1 MARSNLNIIKVEG
14 NFRNCPGDRLRHIIN
29 DYSDWEGTLQVC
41 EHWHGSGEVYYNA
54 DLPLVIFHSE
64 GDEKWIDIDYISQYG
79 TLLHCNFI
87 LGKTKGKFFNYW
99 AYDYLI
105 QLKNFNQRVNSN
117 NSFISKFLCLNGRPD
132 WHRYYTLQRLVD
144 AGLYDIGYVS
154 FLNRYD
160 RLYRSAEFNK
170 FLESYNGK
178 GSAEFVKNI
187 FNNKEMLVL
196 DKTNDEIHKN
206 DRTHSPYLY
215 DDTSISLVTETY
227 PDSKR
232 GLFITEK
239 SYKPIANCHFQI
251 WIAQPGMVEFFRQL
265 GFDMFDDIIDNSYD
279 NIVDD
284 IERFEKA
291 LISLEKFLIDCNSFT
306 VDKKQELQNR
316 LTVNQTKYLNMK
328 LSKEEIESW
337 L

>member
-1 MARSNLNIIKVEG
+1 MARTNLNIIKVEG

-29 DYSDWEGTLQVC
+29 DYSNWEGTLQVC
-41 EHWHGSGEVYYNA
+41 EHWHGSGEVYYNI

-64 GDEKWIDIDYISQYG
+64 GDEKWVDIDYMSQYG

-87 LGKTKGKFFNYW
+87 LAKTKGKFFNYW

-105 QLKNFNQRVNSN
+105 QLKNYNQRVNSN

-132 WHRYYTLQRLVD
+132 WHRYYILQRL
-144 AGLYDIGYVS
+144 YDKKFLENNLVS
-154 FLNRYD
+154 FLNRNGNFKKTVNI
-160 RLYRSAEFNK
+160 EK
-170 FLESYNGK
+170 FLNVYPGEPS
-178 GSAEFVKNI
+178 FVKNMI
-187 FNNKEMLVL
+187 ENETTLVL
-196 DKTNDEIHKN
+196 DRSNEQIHKN
-206 DRTHSPYLY
+206 DRIHESYIY
-215 DDTSISLVTETY
+215 EQTSISLVTETY
-227 PDSKR
+227 ADNIR

-316 LTVNQTKYLNMK
+316 LTINQTKYLNMK
-328 LSKEEIESW
+328 LSKEEIELW